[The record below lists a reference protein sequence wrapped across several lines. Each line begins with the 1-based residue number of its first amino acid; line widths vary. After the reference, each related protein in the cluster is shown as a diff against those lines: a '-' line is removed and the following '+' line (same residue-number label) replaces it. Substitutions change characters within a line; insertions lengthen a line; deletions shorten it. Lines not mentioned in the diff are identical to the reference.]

1 MHLGRAFINIGQYP
15 KAERELQEAIK
26 LGGSDI
32 VEAHRLLAA
41 TYIEMKEHSRAADS
55 LEKYLSLVPNV
66 KDSGKIREIIK
77 QLRGQ
82 GDGNR

>member
-1 MHLGRAFINIGQYP
+1 
-15 KAERELQEAIK
+15 
-26 LGGSDI
+26 
-32 VEAHRLLAA
+32 
-41 TYIEMKEHSRAADS
+41 MKEHSRAADS